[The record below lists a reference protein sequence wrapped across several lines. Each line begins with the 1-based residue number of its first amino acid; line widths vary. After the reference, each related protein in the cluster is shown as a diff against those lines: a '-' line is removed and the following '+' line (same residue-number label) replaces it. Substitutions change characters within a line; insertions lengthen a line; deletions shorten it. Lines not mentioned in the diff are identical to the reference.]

1 MASDMN
7 KHIPRVPVYVLAG
20 PMRFYPYSAF
30 VGIVKENV
38 CSKVPMWGTE
48 GHGMWYFLMLLPCLK
63 LFFLKVLTAVF
74 AQNMGMYY
82 VLCYMINVFANYAN
96 S

>member
-1 MASDMN
+1 MLFNLSFLR
-7 KHIPRVPVYVLAG
+7 IILC
-20 PMRFYPYSAF
+20 
-30 VGIVKENV
+30 KE
-38 CSKVPMWGTE
+38 
-48 GHGMWYFLMLLPCLK
+48 
-63 LFFLKVLTAVF
+63 LTVVF